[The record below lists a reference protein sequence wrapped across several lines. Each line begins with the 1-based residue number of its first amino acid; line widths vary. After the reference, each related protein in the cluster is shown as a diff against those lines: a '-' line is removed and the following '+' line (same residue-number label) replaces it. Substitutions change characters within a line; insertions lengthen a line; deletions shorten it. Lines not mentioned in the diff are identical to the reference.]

1 MNDIIEDLFKIYL
14 AVCDSDNSKI
24 YQTVNDKYTIIDKSM
39 LAVYLFVKIIED
51 RDEKNQEITDVL
63 SNYLLRQVIY
73 SETGNLAFE
82 ISDKSKISVY
92 QEMLDKLILEKF
104 DYKNR
109 ILKELKYN
117 YKNIEPNKYNELL
130 TFLENIVEFAIFKKM
145 ILRGNV
151 EAVTILENIKS
162 KIANQ
167 LSEIDESDYFYNE
180 KKELINLVITDK
192 LNESKYGNLI
202 YVVLNLKDVH
212 RYSQVTTRFFRKCAY
227 SSIHSYFNEY
237 FNC

>member
-39 LAVYLFVKIIED
+39 LAIYLFVKIIEE
-51 RDEKNQEITDVL
+51 REERNQEVTDVL

-82 ISDKSKISVY
+82 ISDKSKISIY
-92 QEMLDKLILEKF
+92 QEILDKLILEKF
-104 DYKNR
+104 EYKNR
-109 ILKELKYN
+109 ILKKLKYN
-117 YKNIEPNKYNELL
+117 YKNMEFNKYSELL
-130 TFLENIVEFAIFKKM
+130 IFLENIAEFAIFKKI
-145 ILRGNV
+145 ILRGNG
-151 EAVTILENIKS
+151 EAVSVLENIKS

-167 LSEIDESDYFYNE
+167 LTEIDESDYFYNE
-180 KKELINLVITDK
+180 KKELINLIIDDK

-202 YVVLNLKDVH
+202 YVVLNLKNVY
-212 RYSQVTTRFFRKCAY
+212 RYSQITTRASRKCAY
-227 SSIHSYFNEY
+227 SSIHSCFDEY
-237 FNC
+237 FAR